1 MSSAYYRTG
10 KESNESSS
18 NEEDSHEVIV
28 DRINKESLE
37 LKSSV
42 KECRATENVACSANS
57 EEEKSSSEESAMSI
71 IKKNERMK
79 NDFVLKWGINRYKS
93 QWHQDIMNERK
104 QKLGDNWKGYVK
116 NDKKRKADKEFCS
129 DKKKKK

>member
-1 MSSAYYRTG
+1 MSSANYRTG

-57 EEEKSSSEESAMSI
+57 EEEKSSSEESAISI

-79 NDFVLKWGINRYKS
+79 NDFVVQKICTKS
-93 QWHQDIMNERK
+93 
-104 QKLGDNWKGYVK
+104 
-116 NDKKRKADKEFCS
+116 
-129 DKKKKK
+129 

>member
-1 MSSAYYRTG
+1 M
-10 KESNESSS
+10 
-18 NEEDSHEVIV
+18 

-71 IKKNERMK
+71 INKNERMK

-93 QWHQDIMNERK
+93 PRHQDIMNERK
-104 QKLGDNWKGYVK
+104 QKSGEKWKGYVK
-116 NDKKRKADKEFCS
+116 NDKKRKADKEFS
-129 DKKKKK
+129 IDVKKKKITLLH